1 MVHGSLISSAP
12 RRKRRVALHPGH
24 EIALSPEQL
33 VNRRSGRQPHRPAG
47 AANPA
52 AADVGGDLGKLR
64 RQHVGLAKFDVGRN
78 DAGWRPSTRSR
89 ERSFEAVG
97 HFNIDFKR
105 RYVFAPLHPDHDFFR
120 IEHDMPRDHRQ
131 DLCPQQ
137 FQQFR
142 LAAQAAFMRQEYLQP
157 FPCNRRGSSTAT
169 DEP

>member
-1 MVHGSLISSAP
+1 
-12 RRKRRVALHPGH
+12 
-24 EIALSPEQL
+24 
-33 VNRRSGRQPHRPAG
+33 
-47 AANPA
+47 
-52 AADVGGDLGKLR
+52 LR
-64 RQHVGLAKFDVGRN
+64 RQHVGLAEFDVGRN
-78 DAGWRPSTRSR
+78 HARPFGAGAEEPAPGADDARGVKGIAWNQKLHAVARAQIRSTRSR

-105 RYVFAPLHPDHDFFR
+105 RYLFAPLHPDHDFFR
-120 IEHDMPRDHRQ
+120 IEHDVPRDRGK